1 MNQTSNFGLSQW
13 EKDDRIQ
20 MEDFNADNAKIEAA
34 LTTLSGTVAIGVL
47 EGYDGST
54 DISVNL
60 GRQPAMVMIG
70 NRVGWSNVIGGSS
83 GTYAPAHTV
92 AMPGY
97 PGYRSSMINIYA
109 DAVALEVTDT
119 GFKLHAGFS
128 SDYAP
133 YYYLALFKA

>member
-47 EGYDGST
+47 EGYDGSA
-54 DISVNL
+54 DISVDL

-70 NRVGWSNVIGGSS
+70 NRTGWTNFTDSNSNGCIPGHG
-83 GTYAPAHTV
+83 V
-92 AMPGY
+92 ALPGY
-97 PGYRSSMINIYA
+97 PSYRVTTSGLAMPDVS
-109 DAVALEVTDT
+109 LEVTDT
-119 GFKLHAGFS
+119 GFTLYQGFS
-128 SDYAP
+128 AALAP
-133 YYYLALFKA
+133 FYYLALFTA

>member
-1 MNQTSNFGLSQW
+1 MNQTSNFGLNQW
-13 EKDDRIQ
+13 EKEDRIQ

-47 EGYDGST
+47 ESYNGSA

-70 NRVGWSNVIGGSS
+70 NRVGWSNAIGSNS
-83 GTYAPAHTV
+83 TTYAPAHTV
-92 AMPGY
+92 ALPGY
-97 PGYRSSMINIYA
+97 PGYRSSMVNTPMTT
-109 DAVALEVTDT
+109 VALEVTET

-128 SDYAP
+128 ADFAP